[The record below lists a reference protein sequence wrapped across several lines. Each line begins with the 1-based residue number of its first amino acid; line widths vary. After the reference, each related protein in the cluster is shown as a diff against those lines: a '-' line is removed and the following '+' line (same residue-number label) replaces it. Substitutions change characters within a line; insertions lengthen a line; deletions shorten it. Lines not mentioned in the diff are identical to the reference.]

1 MKNILFIL
9 SLVIGCGC
17 SNEIPFDTNRAEDMV
32 ATRVANLDEYSF
44 EIYGGALSAYY
55 QYDCKGNLEKVM
67 PAMVS
72 FHRGDNN
79 SIEPIIPQVLTKPV
93 WIDSIAHKATMYNGM
108 FAVYVYM
115 QNNISSKERSGDIVW
130 QQPESNKILSI
141 KIVQEAGNNHI
152 MIAVR
157 ESYKNHPVFTATTTY
172 PVKKDISCRIPY
184 EAYNDGGKYDSN
196 ASITIPKGETKG
208 TYEMDYNGSPLVD
221 YHGDIKG
228 YKLYEGTTTGD
239 DIYTYSF
246 VRYW

>member
-1 MKNILFIL
+1 
-9 SLVIGCGC
+9 
-17 SNEIPFDTNRAEDMV
+17 
-32 ATRVANLDEYSF
+32 
-44 EIYGGALSAYY
+44 
-55 QYDCKGNLEKVM
+55 M
-67 PAMVS
+67 PAIVS

-93 WIDSIAHKATMYNGM
+93 WIDSIAHKTTMYNGM

-157 ESYKNHPVFTATTTY
+157 EFSKNHPVFTATTTY
-172 PVKKDISCRIPY
+172 PVKKDITCRIPY
-184 EAYNDGGKYDSN
+184 EAYNDGGKYDGN
-196 ASITIPKGETKG
+196 VSITIPKGETKG
-208 TYEMDYNGSPLVD
+208 TYEMDYNGSPLVY

-228 YKLYEGTTTGD
+228 YKLYEGTITGD
-239 DIYTYSF
+239 DIYNYSF